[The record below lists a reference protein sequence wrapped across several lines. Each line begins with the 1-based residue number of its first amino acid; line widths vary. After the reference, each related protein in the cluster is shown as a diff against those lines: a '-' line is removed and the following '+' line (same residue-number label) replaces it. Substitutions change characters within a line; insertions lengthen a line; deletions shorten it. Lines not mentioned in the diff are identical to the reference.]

1 MSYHL
6 RGQEM
11 LFNLYETE
19 RKGSHC
25 ESVVEGGH
33 QLPSEENPFG
43 LAACDFLTIAFRD
56 EI

>member
-6 RGQEM
+6 KGQEM

-56 EI
+56 EM